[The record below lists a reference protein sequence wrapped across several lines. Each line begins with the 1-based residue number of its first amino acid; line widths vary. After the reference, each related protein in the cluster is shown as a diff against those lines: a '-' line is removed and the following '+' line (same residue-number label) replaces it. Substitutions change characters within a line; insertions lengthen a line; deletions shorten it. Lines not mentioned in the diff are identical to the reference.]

1 MSRGTDL
8 RTQLHAPANELA
20 DFVRKLALRKAMKTW
35 SLTSLSERLIKT
47 AAPCAARPRRAVPDG
62 RGGAAARGVRGR
74 ARRDQGPARPACR
87 GRRRMSGEGRARR
100 DPTRSTGRDPTRSTG
115 KVARHTGCA
124 APCDPRPARAA
135 LMAGYRSLCRA
146 LEAPI
151 RTRAPS
157 PLRRTS
163 SNRTKDDSR
172 VTRAKRDLP

>member
-8 RTQLHAPANELA
+8 RTQLHAPADELA
-20 DFVRKLALRKAMKTW
+20 DFVRTLALPKAMKTW
-35 SLTSLSERLIKT
+35 SLTSSSERLIKT

-100 DPTRSTGRDPTRSTG
+100 DPTRSTG

-124 APCDPRPARAA
+124 APCDPRPARAT